1 MSKVIMVWTTILL
14 LAVGLVLSLGVG
26 CALDIANPASTDSSL
41 DAIEEAWEIIFDDYV
56 NQDKLDAEALSQAA
70 IRGMIE
76 ELNDPYTSYL
86 SAEDYKMSLS
96 SLSGTFEG
104 IGAYVGVRDEQ
115 LMIIAPITGSPAAE
129 AGIRA
134 GDIIKGVNG
143 ESTEGMSLE
152 EAILRIRG
160 PKGTLVRLLI
170 LHQGDAEPEE
180 ISIIRAEIELSS
192 VYFEMKD
199 DIAYIQIYHFTERTN
214 QELISVLE
222 SVAEES
228 ASAII
233 LDLRSN
239 PGGLVETV
247 IDVTSHFIEEGVVL
261 HVVDNQGEQTSSP
274 VRPDDVITDLPMVV
288 LVDGFSAS
296 GSEVLAGALQ
306 DYGRAVIAG
315 AVTYGKGSVN
325 TLHRLTDGSGIY
337 ITTARWLTPDGRL
350 IEGEGIT
357 PDYELDLEKDDPV
370 QWALNYLR
378 DNQ

>member
-1 MSKVIMVWTTILL
+1 MSKVIMVGTTILL

-370 QWALNYLR
+370 QWALDYLR

>member
-1 MSKVIMVWTTILL
+1 MSKVIMVWPIILL
-14 LAVGLVLSLGVG
+14 LAVGLVLPLGAG
-26 CALDIANPASTDSSL
+26 CALDTANPASTDLSL
-41 DAIEEAWEIIFDDYV
+41 GAIEEAWEIIFDDYV

-104 IGAYVGVRDEQ
+104 IGAYVGTRDEQ

-134 GDIIKGVNG
+134 GDIIMGVNG

-199 DIAYIQIYHFTERTN
+199 DIAYIQIHHFTERTN
-214 QELISVLE
+214 EQLISVLE
-222 SVAEES
+222 SIAEEA

-261 HVVDNQGEQTSSP
+261 HVVDNQGEQTSSA
-274 VRPDDVITDLPMVV
+274 VRPDDVTTDLPMVV

-296 GSEVLAGALQ
+296 GSEVLSGALQ
-306 DYGRAVIAG
+306 DYDRAVIAG

-370 QWALNYLR
+370 QWALDYLR

>member
-26 CALDIANPASTDSSL
+26 CALDIVNPASADSSL
-41 DAIEEAWEIIFDDYV
+41 GAIEEAWEIIFDDYV

>member
-1 MSKVIMVWTTILL
+1 MSKVIMVGTTILL

-180 ISIIRAEIELSS
+180 ISIVRAEIELSS

-247 IDVTSHFIEEGVVL
+247 IDVTSHFIEEGIVL

-370 QWALNYLR
+370 QWALDYLR